1 MLLYIL
7 QTVMFYSIQ
16 VPTASACHDNIF
28 TLCNLFFF
36 FPLFILKP
44 CAVGRLDTFVPVND
58 NEVSF
63 PG

>member
-1 MLLYIL
+1 MIIFLLYV
-7 QTVMFYSIQ
+7 TF
-16 VPTASACHDNIF
+16 
-28 TLCNLFFF
+28 FFF

-44 CAVGRLDTFVPVND
+44 CAVRRLDTFVPVND